1 MKKIQTL
8 SDRDFNRA
16 PRVRPPLPSG
26 EIEIPTPPAMP
37 QAPSTSWWS
46 ILLPILGIGIFMG
59 ITITANENTN
69 PALMLGSGAMML
81 ASVGASLVNHLQQR
95 KKYQMD
101 LNERRSAYNQ
111 AIKKV
116 KKELV
121 DAHQAQKDALLR
133 MDPDPEDC
141 LSQVLNL
148 DVGLW
153 ERRPQDDDFISLRI
167 GIGETPLSLNIKH
180 HKPPA
185 VIPQGQDAKLHQ
197 QAVDLGN
204 TYAMV
209 PDVPIT
215 THLAEVGILGVAGP
229 PPIQHAL
236 LRGMLSSLVTQ
247 HSPDEVKLVAFLPYE
262 QREEW
267 AWLRWFPH
275 VHTQVGGL
283 SRWIATTQQEVKHL
297 TALLGQEWGRR
308 KLQMDYIHQKKELP
322 LPRYILL
329 IADQTVLN
337 EAAISQVLAEG
348 ISFGAYMIIMGPDR
362 PHLPKQCG
370 AVVEIDLSGTAKYT
384 LVGKDAPPVPF
395 NPDRPDL
402 DVVERLSRALAP
414 IQPTKEVT
422 ADALP
427 NAIRT
432 LELYQARRVE
442 ELPIWEN
449 WQRNKIYEKVEAPI
463 GVRVGGHPM
472 VLNLWENI
480 HGPHGLLAGATRS
493 GKSELL
499 KTLVSTLAIQYH
511 PHDLVFV
518 LIDFKGGGLI
528 RDIDKLPHVVGTATN
543 LEEGLPERALEAIK
557 AELIRREA
565 ILQGRHIRDYQKDY
579 HAGKINEPL
588 PRMIV
593 IIDEFAELATEKPD
607 VLDSLVSAAR
617 VGGSLGVNLILA
629 TQKPAGVVKGQ
640 IWSNSRFRICLR
652 VETAEDS
659 QDMLHRPDAAAIDR
673 PGRGY
678 LQVGENE
685 VYELIQVARAEATYV
700 TGEAVV
706 SDEATI
712 SYVRIDG
719 RRELLY
725 PPADPDATT
734 ILQTQDTTDLQ
745 AIVQYIQQIA
755 EGHGIQRM
763 PGPWLAMLPER
774 VDLNHIRSL
783 CNVGGWDGQ
792 EWQSTHHWLNPLV
805 GLIDDTARQE
815 QPAISID
822 LGNQGHLYLCGGTGS
837 GKTVFLRTLI
847 ASLVQD
853 HTPDEVNLYLLDY
866 GGRGLDAFET
876 LPHVGAVLHP
886 GDEEVVERL
895 FLWLLEEVDRRN
907 DLLGDAPTL
916 AAYRKRKDAE
926 WLPALILI
934 VDSYATLAESFEDA
948 PDYVQKLARSGQGA
962 GIHLIVAADRVGALS
977 TRAATNFNLRM
988 ALYLPERSDYSLVV
1002 SKSPHFSLQQIP
1014 GRGVWMGET
1023 LLECQIAALPE
1034 DYGVS
1039 GGSQSLQEMVA
1050 KMEQNWEGRKA
1061 HPMRELP
1068 KELYLNQILKDWKQ
1082 PEIQEQK
1089 DSLAAVVGLDSL
1101 RLEPVVLDFGQMGP
1115 HFLVAGQSQSGKT
1128 TALKTV
1134 LTSLAASYPPESLQF
1149 WLVDCFK
1156 PGLNALKELPHT
1168 RSYAAEGRIMNLVS
1182 EICGLLESSH
1192 QRVEEDARAKIILA
1206 MDDYDFL
1213 EDSSIKDQLYSWTR
1227 RARVIGFHLLLAGAV
1242 SELRSGFDELRR
1254 QVLTSRCG
1262 LLLSSATEDAQV
1274 FNIRLPMGSG
1284 AFPPGRGYLVNR
1296 GQPVLVQ
1303 WALPFNNLSKLTRN

>member
-8 SDRDFNRA
+8 LDRDFNRA
-16 PRVRPPLPSG
+16 PRVRTPLPSG
-26 EIEIPTPPAMP
+26 EIEIPAPPSMP
-37 QAPSTSWWS
+37 QAPSASWWS

-59 ITITANENTN
+59 ITITANENTS

-81 ASVGASLVNHLQQR
+81 ASVGASVANHLQQR
-95 KKYQMD
+95 KNYQKD
-101 LNERRSAYNQ
+101 LDERRSAYTQ
-111 AIKKV
+111 ALKKV
-116 KKELV
+116 KKELD
-121 DAHQAQKDALLR
+121 DARQAQQEALLR
-133 MDPDPEDC
+133 TDPDPEDC
-141 LSQVLNL
+141 LSRVLNL
-148 DVGLW
+148 DVSLW
-153 ERRPQDDDFISLRI
+153 ERRPQDEDFLSLRI
-167 GIGETPLSLNIKH
+167 GAGEVPLSVKLIH

-185 VIPQGQDAKLHQ
+185 VMPPDQDAKLHQ

-204 TYAMV
+204 THAML

-215 THLAEVGILGVAGP
+215 THLTDVGILGVAGP

-247 HSPDEVKLVAFLPYE
+247 HSPDEVKLVAFLPYS

-267 AWLRWFPH
+267 SWLRWLPH
-275 VHTQVGGL
+275 VHTQIGGL
-283 SRWIATTQQEVKHL
+283 SRWIATTQQETKHL

-308 KLQMDYIHQKKELP
+308 KLQMDYVQREDEFP
-322 LPRYILL
+322 LPQYILL

-348 ISFGAYMIIMGPDR
+348 TSLGAYMIILGPDR

-370 AVVEIDLSGTAKYT
+370 AVIEIDLSGSAMYT
-384 LVGKDAPPVPF
+384 LVGNDTPPIPF
-395 NPDRPDL
+395 RPDRP
-402 DVVERLSRALAP
+402 EIETIEQLSRALAP
-414 IQPTKEVT
+414 IRPTKEVT

-427 NAIRT
+427 NSIRT
-432 LELYQARRVE
+432 LEIYHVSRVE

-449 WQRNKIYEKVEAPI
+449 WQKNKIYEKVEAAI

-499 KTLVSTLAIQYH
+499 KTLVSSLAIQYH

-543 LEEGLPERALEAIK
+543 LEVGLPERALEAIK

-565 ILQGRHIRDYQKDY
+565 LLQGRHIRDYQKDY
-579 HAGKINEPL
+579 HAGKLNEPL

-607 VLDSLVSAAR
+607 VLDSLISAAR

-659 QDMLHRPDAAAIDR
+659 QDMLRRPDAAAIDR

-685 VYELIQVARAEATYV
+685 VYELIQVARSEATYV

-706 SDEATI
+706 SDDATI
-712 SYVRIDG
+712 SYVRMDG

-734 ILQTQDTTDLQ
+734 VLQTQDTTDLQ

-763 PGPWLAMLPER
+763 PGPWLAMLPEQ
-774 VDLNHIRSL
+774 VDLKQLRSR

-792 EWQSTHHWLNPLV
+792 EWQSTHRWLNPVV

-815 QPAISID
+815 QPPISID

-866 GGRGLDAFET
+866 GGRGLDAFEL

-907 DLLGDAPTL
+907 DLLGDVPNL

-926 WLPALILI
+926 RLPALILV

-948 PDYVQKLARSGQGA
+948 PDYIQKLARSGQGV

-988 ALYLPERSDYSLVV
+988 ALYLPERSDYSFVV
-1002 SKSPHFSLQQIP
+1002 GRSPNFSLRQIP

-1034 DYGVS
+1034 DCGDRVS
-1039 GGSQSLQEMVA
+1039 PQSLLEMVV
-1050 KMEQNWEGRKA
+1050 KMEENWEGREA

-1068 KELYLNQILKDWKQ
+1068 KEVHLNQILSEWKR
-1082 PEIQEQK
+1082 PETEAQR

-1101 RLEPVVLDFGQMGP
+1101 RLEPVVLDFAQMGP
-1115 HFLVAGQSQSGKT
+1115 HFLVAGQSQSGKS
-1128 TALKTV
+1128 TALKTI
-1134 LTSLAASYPPESLQF
+1134 LTSLAANYPTEYLQF
-1149 WLVDCFK
+1149 WLADT
-1156 PGLNALKELPHT
+1156 LQSSLKCLCDLPHT
-1168 RSYAAEGRIMNLVS
+1168 QSYAGTENELDHIVNELSNLLKEREQGSWEVGGTRIF
-1182 EICGLLESSH
+1182 
-1192 QRVEEDARAKIILA
+1192 LA
-1206 MDDYDFL
+1206 IDDYEFL
-1213 EDSSIKDQLYSWTR
+1213 EDSSIKNKLHSLAK
-1227 RARVIGFHLLLAGAV
+1227 RARVTGFHILLAGAA
-1242 SELRSGFDELRR
+1242 SEMRSGFDELRR
-1254 QVLTSRCG
+1254 QVLTTRFG
-1262 LLLSSATEDAQV
+1262 LLLSNASEDGQV
-1274 FNIRLPMGSG
+1274 FNIRIPIGMAAL
-1284 AFPPGRGYLVNR
+1284 PPGRGYLVVR
-1296 GQPVLVQ
+1296 GQSTFVQ
-1303 WALPFNNLSKLTRN
+1303 WALPLNSFPG